1 MIIYF
6 LLIGFA
12 STLVGVEFVV
22 DTNKAELR
30 SELLQNFGKLSR
42 QEISPDVAFRPLQVV
57 RDRAVVMVVVILLTV
72 LILLTMFIKNITEP
86 LQHMIDMSK
95 AIARGDLSQTIT
107 IATSNELAELGN
119 VINDLTINMQEM
131 ILLSEGV
138 CSSGTEFIQEV
149 SALLPSGH
157 LEADSIARLQTGL
170 EVHGRRI
177 RMLEEIIQDVRL
189 FRIERK

>member
-12 STLVGVEFVV
+12 SSLVGVEFIL
-22 DTNKAELR
+22 DTHKKELRYELLDNFQKLSKGEIQFDDAFQPIRTLRNKAIVMI
-30 SELLQNFGKLSR
+30 FV
-42 QEISPDVAFRPLQVV
+42 IMC
-57 RDRAVVMVVVILLTV
+57 VVMIV
-72 LILLTMFIKNITEP
+72 LTMFIKNITEP